1 MKSTFLRRL
10 GFYLGGFAIGLV
22 ILSFFLSGKRTSCSY
37 FPDARVK
44 KNITSKTIIFSDDFK
59 QQLLKKSYDS
69 AAIINV
75 LTNGDV
81 NFSESNVELDSC
93 KIYALEGY
101 INNKE
106 VQIKVE
112 NCETEAKLQSIT
124 EID

>member
-44 KNITSKTIIFSDDFK
+44 KNIASKTIIFTQGFK

-69 AAIINV
+69 VAIMNV
-75 LTNGDV
+75 LANGDV

-93 KIYALEGY
+93 KIYAFEGY
-101 INNKE
+101 INDKE

-112 NCETEAKLQSIT
+112 NCETEAKLQSIK